1 MNKKIQAKKKNWV
14 NKNLKDIFNYH
25 SQTALTEARNIRS

>member
-1 MNKKIQAKKKNWV
+1 MNKKIEAKKKKGWV

-25 SQTALTEARNIRS
+25 SQTALT